1 MPYINSDGSVVEQR
15 SNLRFSI
22 LGDVFWSVI
31 NFFGL
36 FFDTLINPQKKVPQR
51 AYDDRRPQR
60 TNFRGNGPKG
70 SNIKSLPKN
79 DCGPK
84 G

>member
-1 MPYINSDGSVVEQR
+1 MPYVTADGSVVEQR
-15 SNLRFSI
+15 SNLRLSI

-36 FFDTLINPQKKVPQR
+36 FIDTLINPQKKVPQR
-51 AYDDRRPQR
+51 AFSERPQR
-60 TNFRGNGPKG
+60 STFRGNGPKG
-70 SNIKSLPKN
+70 SNIKSLPKS